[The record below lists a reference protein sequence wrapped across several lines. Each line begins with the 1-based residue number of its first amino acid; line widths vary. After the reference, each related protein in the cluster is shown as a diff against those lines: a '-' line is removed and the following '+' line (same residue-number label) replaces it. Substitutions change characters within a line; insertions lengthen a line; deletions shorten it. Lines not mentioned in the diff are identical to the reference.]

1 MQSKQTEVQLDVP
14 SPQSRVEAPTS
25 ERCISDVV
33 PPTFGK
39 RYVVTPAADGSVVIE
54 QTTQERRWPLGPA
67 LLVNVPLWGVF
78 GYAGFEYLRIMEGKL
93 SPLTDP
99 IAFMGAVLLLGGL
112 WQVGGLLW
120 TLCGREQWLVRP
132 NELRRRRSIFGRA
145 WETIFRDGKFELR
158 RVQGTRTGINHYW
171 LYCRVP
177 GRRFR
182 VKVDDTIHLGKLEEL
197 AEYLSTHLG
206 WPVENAW
213 K

>member
-1 MQSKQTEVQLDVP
+1 MENKQTGLLQDSS
-14 SPQSRVEAPTS
+14 SPQTHLAVQPPERGASS
-25 ERCISDVV
+25 E
-33 PPTFGK
+33 PAPTFGK
-39 RYVVTPAADGSVVIE
+39 RYVVTPAADGSVAIE

-67 LLVNVPLWGVF
+67 LLVNAPLWAVF
-78 GYAGFEYLRIMEGKL
+78 GYAGFQYVQIMHGQL

-99 IAFMGAVLLLGGL
+99 IAFMGVVLLLIAL

-120 TLCGREQWLVRP
+120 TLFGREQWLVRP
-132 NELRRRRSIFGRA
+132 NELRRRRSIFGRT
-145 WETIFRDGKFELR
+145 WETVLQNGKFELR
-158 RVQGTRTGINHYW
+158 RVQGTRTPINHYW

-197 AEYLSTHLG
+197 GQYLSDHLG

>member
-1 MQSKQTEVQLDVP
+1 MEHQQTGLRQDSPLPQTHAAVQPPEQSM
-14 SPQSRVEAPTS
+14 SS
-25 ERCISDVV
+25 ELA
-33 PPTFGK
+33 PTFGK
-39 RYVVTPAADGSVVIE
+39 RYVVTPSADGSVAIE
-54 QTTQERRWPLGPA
+54 QTTRERRWPLGPT
-67 LLVNVPLWGVF
+67 LLVNVPLWAVF
-78 GYAGFEYLRIMEGKL
+78 GYAGLQYFQITHGQL

-99 IAFMGAVLLLGGL
+99 VAFLGVVLLLGAL

-120 TLCGREQWLVRP
+120 ILFGREQWLVRP
-132 NELRRRRSIFGRA
+132 NELRRRRSIFGRT
-145 WETIFRDGKFELR
+145 WETAFRDGKFELR
-158 RVQGTRTGINHYW
+158 RGQVSTAPISHYW

-197 AEYLSTHLG
+197 GEFLSTHLG

>member
-1 MQSKQTEVQLDVP
+1 MQSKQTEARLD
-14 SPQSRVEAPTS
+14 SASSQAAPAPATS
-25 ERCISDVV
+25 VSEPL

-39 RYVVTPAADGSVVIE
+39 RYVVTPAADGSVAIE
-54 QTTQERRWPLGPA
+54 QTTRERRWPLGPTW
-67 LLVNVPLWGVF
+67 LVNLPLWVTF
-78 GYAGFEYLRIMEGKL
+78 AYAGFQYYRIMEGQL
-93 SPLTDP
+93 SLSDP
-99 IAFMGAVLLLGGL
+99 IVLMGVALLLGALG
-112 WQVGGLLW
+112 QVGGLLW
-120 TLCGREQWLVRP
+120 TLFGREQWLVRP

-158 RVQGTRTGINHYW
+158 RVQGTRAAINHYW

-197 AEYLSTHLG
+197 TEYLSTHLG